1 MKFKDFFN
9 EDWSVNWERID
20 KLYWFERLS
29 HTPQSSVWHREGCV
43 LAHTHNTV
51 SEIEKILSNNDIE
64 KGSEEWIMC
73 VMAAICHDLGKADTT
88 KWSVE
93 KNDWTTKN
101 HGVVGERITRN
112 LLFDEDIILRE
123 KICYM
128 VRHHMTLHHVLDNPD
143 ETNKR
148 LIKLSHGIV
157 PIKYMLWLN
166 EADSKGSINDIETEE
181 FLNNKINTIYDKVCT
196 MACYTQPYSYVE
208 NSQLIR
214 NFIGYEG
221 EVVNETNDFCVYILC
236 GFPGCGKSTYI
247 KNHLND
253 ITVISRDIIRQE
265 LGIGGATLENDKKVV
280 GTKEEENK
288 VSEIF
293 DNKMIECCENKE
305 SFVLD
310 NTNLKSCYRKEYL
323 LKVMKYNPTV
333 KIIYIEAPNF
343 ISSCCDRRDGQIPR
357 SVYERMNNSFDF
369 PQLSECDELVIVKQ
383 EIGCKDKEYK
393 FVSNVYPNN
402 CCLSYKIINDL
413 KITRGAMILDG
424 YDCYDSCIKYMD
436 KLIEKYDDLV

>member
-9 EDWSVNWERID
+9 EDWSVNWKRIH
-20 KLYWFERLS
+20 KLYWFEQLS

-181 FLNNKINTIYDKVCT
+181 FLNNKINTIYDKVCA
-196 MACYTQPYSYVE
+196 MACYRFR
-208 NSQLIR
+208 I
-214 NFIGYEG
+214 
-221 EVVNETNDFCVYILC
+221 
-236 GFPGCGKSTYI
+236 
-247 KNHLND
+247 
-253 ITVISRDIIRQE
+253 
-265 LGIGGATLENDKKVV
+265 
-280 GTKEEENK
+280 
-288 VSEIF
+288 
-293 DNKMIECCENKE
+293 
-305 SFVLD
+305 
-310 NTNLKSCYRKEYL
+310 
-323 LKVMKYNPTV
+323 
-333 KIIYIEAPNF
+333 
-343 ISSCCDRRDGQIPR
+343 
-357 SVYERMNNSFDF
+357 
-369 PQLSECDELVIVKQ
+369 
-383 EIGCKDKEYK
+383 
-393 FVSNVYPNN
+393 
-402 CCLSYKIINDL
+402 
-413 KITRGAMILDG
+413 
-424 YDCYDSCIKYMD
+424 
-436 KLIEKYDDLV
+436 